1 MSQTQ
6 IVGVYTIIPAIPHP
20 SQAPSRLAYAS
31 PQRCALLNPDAQ
43 PDLTPSVAPFPPPL
57 CTTTLQ
63 HPFDNDAQRQARSE
77 M

>member
-43 PDLTPSVAPFPPPL
+43 PDLTPSVAPFPPPPL
-57 CTTTLQ
+57 YHHIAASL
-63 HPFDNDAQRQARSE
+63 
-77 M
+77 